1 MCVFFADFEFMMY
14 ALYRASQARLVLRES
29 KVMLVKQEPGDP
41 LDPQDS
47 RERKEEGYAHL

>member
-41 LDPQDS
+41 LDPQES